1 MKQRRRRGGKAL
13 ARVNPQAAG
22 IDIGSRSHW
31 VAIDESLDERPVREF
46 GTYTGDLESMAD
58 WLLERGIQTVAM
70 ESTGVYW
77 VAAYEVL
84 RDRGLEVCLV
94 DARATKQVA
103 GRKSDISD
111 CQWVQQLHSY
121 GLLKPAFLPEAEIA
135 TLRSYMRQRD
145 RWVAD
150 AGRAIQHMQ
159 QALELMN
166 VKLTEVVSDITGAT
180 GMAIIEAILAG
191 ERDPEHLSTHRDRRC
206 ARSREEIARALHG
219 HWREEHLF
227 ALAQARDH
235 YRYLGERIRD
245 CDQRL
250 DAVLRRRPAVREPDQ
265 DPDQQVPTPRKKRDR
280 APHPFGFDAHDHCL
294 RMAGVDLTAIDGIG
308 VNTALTVLAEI
319 GTDMSPWRSEKA
331 FGSWL
336 GLAPN
341 PRRSGNRLLRSSTRP
356 NAHRAANALRM
367 AAQGLASSK
376 SALGAFYRRLRARI
390 GAPKAI
396 TAAAY
401 KLAKI
406 IYRMLKT
413 RRPYRDLGQ
422 AAYDQRFRER
432 RLRSVSRMAK
442 DLGFLLFPDPNLA
455 PG

>member
-1 MKQRRRRGGKAL
+1 MKQRRRRGRKAL
-13 ARVNPQAAG
+13 TRVHARAAG
-22 IDIGSRSHW
+22 IDVGSRSHW

-46 GTYTGDLESMAD
+46 GTYTADLQAMAG
-58 WLLERGIQTVAM
+58 WLLEHGIETVAM
-70 ESTGVYW
+70 ESTGLYW

-84 RDRGLEVCLV
+84 RDHGLEVCLA

-103 GRKSDISD
+103 GRKSDVSD
-111 CQWVQQLHSY
+111 CQWIQQLHSY
-121 GLLKPAFLPEAEIA
+121 GLLKPAFLPAADIA

-145 RWVAD
+145 RWVTD
-150 AGRAIQHMQ
+150 AARAIQHMQ

-166 VKLTEVVSDITGAT
+166 VKLTEVVSDITGTT
-180 GMAIIEAILAG
+180 GTAIIEAILGG
-191 ERDPEHLSTHRDRRC
+191 ERDPDRLSLYRDRRC

-219 HWREEHLF
+219 HWRDEHLF

-235 YRYLGERIRD
+235 YRYLSERIQA
-245 CDQRL
+245 CDQRI
-250 DAVLRRRPAVREPDQ
+250 DAVLQDLVTGREPAPQ
-265 DPDQQVPTPRKKRDR
+265 APSPRKRRER
-280 APHPFGFDAHDHCL
+280 APHPFGFDAHGHCL
-294 RMAGVDLTAIDGIG
+294 RLAGVDLTAIDGIA
-308 VNTALTVLAEI
+308 VNTVLTVLAEI

-341 PRRSGNRLLRSSTRP
+341 PRRSAQRLLGSSTRP
-356 NAHRAANALRM
+356 NAQRAANALRL
-367 AAQGLASSK
+367 AARGLANSK

-390 GAPKAI
+390 GAPKAN

-401 KLAKI
+401 KLAKL

-413 RRPYRDLGQ
+413 RRPYHDLGQ
-422 AAYDQRFRER
+422 AAYDQRFRQR

-442 DLGFLLFPDPNLA
+442 DLGFQLVPDNRLA

>member
-1 MKQRRRRGGKAL
+1 MKRRRRGGKRL
-13 ARVNPQAAG
+13 KRVNPRAAG

-31 VAIDESLDERPVREF
+31 VAVDESLDERPVREF
-46 GTYTGDLESMAD
+46 QTYTADLESMAD
-58 WLLERGIQTVAM
+58 WLLESGIQTVAM

-111 CQWVQQLHSY
+111 CQWIQQLHSY
-121 GLLKPAFLPEAEIA
+121 GLLKPAFLPEADIA

-145 RWVAD
+145 RWVTD
-150 AGRAIQHMQ
+150 AARAIQHMQ

-166 VKLTEVVSDITGAT
+166 VKLTEVVNDITGTT

-191 ERDPEHLSTHRDRRC
+191 ERDPEKLSAHRHTRC
-206 ARSREEIARALHG
+206 ARSREEIARALYG

-227 ALAQARDH
+227 ALAQAREH
-235 YRYLGERIRD
+235 YRYLGQCIQT
-245 CDQRL
+245 CDQRI
-250 DAVLRRRPAVREPDQ
+250 DAVLTKRCAGRELNQDQ
-265 DPDQQVPTPRKKRDR
+265 APRTPTRRKKRDQ
-280 APHPFGFDAHDHCL
+280 APHPFGFDAHDYCL
-294 RMAGVDLTAIDGIG
+294 RLTGVDLTAIDGVA

-319 GTDMSPWRSEKA
+319 GTDMSPWRSERA

-341 PRRSGNRLLRSSTRP
+341 PRRSGRRLLRSSTRP
-356 NAHRAANALRM
+356 NAHRAANALRL
-367 AAQGLASSK
+367 AAQGLSNSK

-396 TAAAY
+396 TATAY
-401 KLAKI
+401 KLARI

-413 RRPYRDLGQ
+413 RRPYHDLGQ

-432 RLRSVSRMAK
+432 RLRSVSRMAR
-442 DLGFLLFPDPNLA
+442 DLGFQLIPDPRLA
-455 PG
+455 QG